1 MFGLAGFTI
10 IIEPFDDKTPS
21 VPNPIL
27 HFSCMD
33 ASVAIRP
40 VFQRFQSVIITS
52 GVSSLEL

>member
-1 MFGLAGFTI
+1 MFGLSGFTI

-52 GVSSLEL
+52 GVSYLEF